1 MQNDHSLNENCSS
14 CENKVSSTV
23 QMAGGRMAYIL
34 TLIVTL
40 GIIGTILGLTYNI
53 GEIIENPIQSV
64 IYLAVG
70 IGLIAFSYSQAK
82 KLEFYDKSVK
92 YRRMSGALI
101 LLIGNSFIALATV
114 GIFGRLFGNI
124 F

>member
-1 MQNDHSLNENCSS
+1 
-14 CENKVSSTV
+14 
-23 QMAGGRMAYIL
+23 MAYIL